1 MSGFDRE
8 HEDESERDDG
18 GEYEQDLGP
27 AIDAIIAR
35 AEDGQVAE
43 AIAALDELI
52 AEVNDAPRLHA
63 LRAFLLVEVD
73 RIPDAQRSAELAH
86 ALDEED
92 PYVLHAVGRV
102 ALAAGEP
109 DRAISAARQAYALDP
124 ADHAAILLE
133 ARARA
138 LLGQWDEVMSRA
150 EFVLAEEPDNAEAAF
165 LRVAAIESRTR
176 GGRKLDAAEW
186 DRLAERFPHIAIA
199 RTGRAWTL
207 LHRGRARQAE
217 REFRDALA
225 LDPGDPWAKEGLV
238 VALKARYPGYTL
250 MLRFFFWLQSL
261 EPRTQLFVLIGG
273 VVGSRM
279 LRRVAEANPS
289 LAIVVWPVII
299 AYFAFVLLTWLADP
313 LLNLALLAKEE
324 GRRLLSADDRRGAT
338 AVGMALGAG
347 LLLALI
353 GGLTPWED
361 ALLGGMAIGFTS
373 LTLAAA
379 YRCAPG
385 KYRSRLLGASALF
398 IACGVG
404 AMVLPASVGG
414 LLLGVA
420 ILGVVISTW
429 VSRVF
434 IRKSH
439 EHG

>member
-1 MSGFDRE
+1 MSDRGRDDDRE
-8 HEDESERDDG
+8 YEEDL
-18 GEYEQDLGP
+18 EQ

-35 AEDGQVAE
+35 AQDGQVTE
-43 AIAALDELI
+43 AVASLDEVL
-52 AEVNDAPRLHA
+52 AEWNDAPRLHA
-63 LRAFLLVEVD
+63 LRAFLLLEVG
-73 RIPDAQRSAELAH
+73 RLAEAQRSVDLAH

-102 ALAAGEP
+102 ALAGGEP
-109 DRAISAARQAYALDP
+109 DRAIAAARQAYALDP
-124 ADHAAILLE
+124 ADHGAILLE

-150 EFVLAEEPDNAEAAF
+150 EYVLTEEPQNAEAAL
-165 LRVAAIESRTR
+165 LRIAAIESRTT

-238 VALKARYPGYTL
+238 VALKARYPGYAQL
-250 MLRFFFWLQSL
+250 LRFFFWLQSL
-261 EPRTQLFVLIGG
+261 EPRTQMFVLIGG
-273 VVGSRM
+273 VIGSRM
-279 LRRVAEANPS
+279 LRRVADANPS

-313 LLNLALLAKEE
+313 LLNLALMAKEE
-324 GRRLLSADDRRGAT
+324 GRRLLGEDDRKGAI
-338 AVGMALGAG
+338 AVGVALAAG

-353 GGLTPWED
+353 GALTPWED

-379 YRCAPG
+379 YHCAPG
-385 KYRSRLLGASALF
+385 KYRTRLLGASALF
-398 IACGVG
+398 VACGVG
-404 AMVLPASVGG
+404 AMVLPGSIGG

-420 ILGVVISTW
+420 LLGVVVSTW

-439 EHG
+439 EQR